1 MVLTTYTWTHQ
12 KYHQAIEQGLF
23 NDEPVEL
30 LRGDLVVMTPE
41 GESHAYYNTE
51 IADYLRLKLGS
62 KAKIRDAKPV
72 TLPNNSE
79 PEPDIAVVQ
88 NLGQEYLHHHPYPE
102 NIFLIIEISKT
113 TLNKDLG
120 EKKII
125 YAEAGIREY
134 WVVDLQ
140 NSQLQVFRLL
150 KDGQYCEALALSTGT
165 VSPCAFPE
173 ITLNIKRILSGHL
186 D

>member
-1 MVLTTYTWTHQ
+1 MGWPTPNPYSCGSHPTKIWIVSRCPMVLTTYTWTHQ

-120 EKKII
+120 EK
-125 YAEAGIREY
+125 
-134 WVVDLQ
+134 
-140 NSQLQVFRLL
+140 RLFML
-150 KDGQYCEALALSTGT
+150 KQASENTG
-165 VSPCAFPE
+165 
-173 ITLNIKRILSGHL
+173 L
-186 D
+186 